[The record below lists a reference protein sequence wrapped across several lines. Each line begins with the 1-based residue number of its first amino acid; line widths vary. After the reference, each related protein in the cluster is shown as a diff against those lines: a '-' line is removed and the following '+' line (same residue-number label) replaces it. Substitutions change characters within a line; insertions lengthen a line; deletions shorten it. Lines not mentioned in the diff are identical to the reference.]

1 MSVMENLARP
11 TEQRAAA
18 EQRASEEQRA
28 TEEQDRGER
37 DGSRAVYAISVV
49 AELVGVEPQSLRL
62 YEARGLVH
70 PARSPGG
77 TRRYSDDDVTRVREI
92 TVLLDS
98 GLNLA
103 GIEMVLELR
112 STNRQLQSEVDR
124 LRG

>member
-1 MSVMENLARP
+1 MSVMGNP
-11 TEQRAAA
+11 VG
-18 EQRASEEQRA
+18 A
-28 TEEQDRGER
+28 TEERNGGERDGGER

-49 AELVGVEPQSLRL
+49 AELVGVEAQSLRL
-62 YEARGLVH
+62 YEARGLVR

-77 TRRYSDDDVTRVREI
+77 TRRYSDDDVSRLREI

-112 STNRQLQSEVDR
+112 STNRELQSEVDR